1 MSAQKLAETDDPLLV
16 RAEPVDAAWDLVSS
30 SALVDSTACRVGLEL
45 EFHLVRLTEPARR
58 PSWPEVLAAVDA
70 LPAMPAGSTVSVEP
84 GGQVEL
90 STPPAPDAVT
100 AVAALRTDE
109 ATLRSALAVIGFGV
123 AALGADPARRAVR
136 VNPAGRYR
144 AMEEHFAAVGCA
156 EPGRS
161 MMSAT
166 AALQINLDAGPAAGH
181 ADRMRLLATL
191 VPVLVALSATSPW
204 LAGHAA
210 GWHSMRRR
218 AWLGIDP
225 GRTGAVAVAGPGGSP
240 ADAWASYVLAAPV
253 MLDRLTMAPV
263 RSRTPFSAWLEG
275 AATDPVLARRP
286 TTADLD
292 YHLSTLFPP
301 VRPRGYV
308 ELRCL
313 DALPA
318 RWWPALV
325 ALTVTLADDQLAA
338 DRAAELCE
346 PLAGRE
352 RTAARQGLDDPEVW
366 AAVRGCL
373 EVALT
378 RCPTALTPDLE
389 ELAELVAAG
398 RTPCGELRRRI
409 EEQGPVRL
417 LEEEARA

>member
-1 MSAQKLAETDDPLLV
+1 MSAQKLAETDDPLLAV
-16 RAEPVDAAWDLVSS
+16 AAPAQAAREHVSS
-30 SALVDSTACRVGLEL
+30 SALVDSTARRVGLEL
-45 EFHLVRLTEPARR
+45 EFHLVRLAEPARR
-58 PSWPEVLAAVDA
+58 PAWPEVLAVLDA
-70 LPAMPAGSTVSVEP
+70 LPAMAAGSKVSVEP

-109 ATLRSALAVIGFGV
+109 ATLRSALAEVGFGA
-123 AALGADPARRAVR
+123 AALGADPARRPGR

-144 AMEEHFAAVGCA
+144 AMEEHFTAVGCH
-156 EPGRS
+156 EHGRS

-166 AALQINLDAGPAAGH
+166 AALQVNLDAGPRTGH
-181 ADRMRLLATL
+181 AERMRLLATL

-204 LAGHAA
+204 LAGHAS
-210 GWHSMRRR
+210 GWHSTRRR

-225 GRTGAVAVAGPGGSP
+225 GRAGAVAVAGPGCDP

-263 RSRTPFSAWLEG
+263 RSRTPFAAWLEG
-275 AATDPVLARRP
+275 SATDPVLARRP

-292 YHLSTLFPP
+292 YHLTTLFPP

-325 ALTVTLADDQLAA
+325 ALTVTLADDHLAA

-352 RTAARQGLDDPEVW
+352 EAAAQQGLDDPQVR

-373 EVALT
+373 EVARA
-378 RCPTALTPDLE
+378 RCPGPLAADVE
-389 ELAELVAAG
+389 DLAELVAAG
-398 RTPCGELRRRI
+398 RTPCSELRRRI
-409 EEQGPVRL
+409 EEQGPVSV